1 MKKFILS
8 TGKSLIGPAIVL
20 LLWTFGAKAIDN
32 RLILPQ
38 LGSVLKHFLA
48 PTENVI
54 GLGSLAVNIVISLI
68 RVMLGY
74 IVALLIALPLGI
86 IMGYSKTAYQLANP
100 VIGLFRPIPPIA
112 WVPLVLAWFGI
123 TSFATI
129 LGLNQ
134 GTWYIYLSNFK
145 LSMMFII
152 FLGTFFPVIT
162 SCIHGI
168 SQVPNTLIE
177 SARVLGAKESNIF
190 FKILIPAAGPTIMN
204 GMRIGLGSAWTSLV
218 SAEMMPGSI
227 SGVGYLITHAYEL
240 AKIDLVMV
248 GMISIGLI
256 GSLLDFS
263 IRLAGKKRFIWQ
275 RETKIDR

>member
-1 MKKFILS
+1 MNKFVSRTI
-8 TGKSLIGPAIVL
+8 KSLIGPMIIL
-20 LLWTFGAKAIDN
+20 LIWIFGAKAIDN
-32 RLILPQ
+32 RLILPEFS
-38 LGSVLKHFLA
+38 SVLEHFFT
-48 PTENVI
+48 PTKNMI
-54 GLGSLAVNIVISLI
+54 GLGSLAVNIIISLV
-68 RVMLGY
+68 RVILGY
-74 IVALLIALPLGI
+74 IFALLIALPLGI
-86 IMGYSKTAYQLANP
+86 IMGYNKAAYQLINP
-100 VIGLFRPIPPIA
+100 IIGLFRPIPPIA

-129 LGLNQ
+129 LGLKQ
-134 GTWYIYLSNFK
+134 GTWYVYLSNFK

-152 FLGTFFPVIT
+152 FLGAFFPIIT

-168 SQVPNTLIE
+168 SQVPNTLVE
-177 SARVLGAKESNIF
+177 SAHVLGASESDIF
-190 FKILIPAAGPTIMN
+190 FKILIPSAGPTILN

-240 AKIDLVMV
+240 AKIDIVMV

-263 IRLAGKKRFIWQ
+263 IRIVEKKRFIWQ
-275 RETKIDR
+275 NKAKVS